1 MRRWL
6 LLVCCGLA
14 AIVGVVPA
22 AAYDESCPRGDGT
35 VPGTSS
41 SVTRVGT
48 GDATPYTTIYVD
60 DREFTDLDGDDDAAG
75 LWIYL
80 ESNGIAG
87 LQRGARVHFIEEFI
101 PRIPRVEP
109 IPILP
114 PNPGGLPVLPRGLTL
129 FPNGF
134 GGGSVSEIEPYD
146 WCGTDEAGNWHSG
159 PPDSALF

>member
-6 LLVCCGLA
+6 LFGCCAMA
-14 AIVGVVPA
+14 AVVGVVPA
-22 AAYDESCPRGDGT
+22 AASDDGCPTGDGT

-48 GDATPYTTIYVD
+48 GDATQYTTIYVD

-87 LQRGARVHFIEEFI
+87 LQRGAEVHFMEEFV
-101 PRIPRVEP
+101 PGPPRVEP

-114 PNPGGLPVLPRGLTL
+114 PNPGGLPILPRGLTL
-129 FPNGF
+129 FPDGF
-134 GGGSVSEIEPYD
+134 GGGSFGQVGPYD
-146 WCGTDEAGNWHSG
+146 PCPTDEAGNWHNR
-159 PPDSALF
+159 PADSALF